1 MSKSLTGIVTSDRG
15 DKTIVITV
23 TERKTHPLYKK
34 QYTVTTK
41 YMAHDEKNE
50 AKPGDRVVI
59 VETKPISARKR
70 FTLDK
75 VVAKAAIGFKEADA
89 VADVPEGELH
99 PVPEK
104 TANQEPAPSEKAE
117 PAKPKKTEAK

>member
-1 MSKSLTGIVTSDRG
+1 MSKSLTGIVTSDKG

-41 YMAHDEKNE
+41 YMAHDERGE

-59 VETKPISARKR
+59 VEVKPISARKR
-70 FTLDK
+70 FALDR
-75 VVAKAAIGFKEADA
+75 VVAKVAIGFEETDA
-89 VADVPEGELH
+89 VADVPEEELH

-104 TANQEPAPSEKAE
+104 PADKKPAAPKTDKKTKQEKAE
-117 PAKPKKTEAK
+117 AK

>member
-1 MSKSLTGIVTSDRG
+1 MAKSLTGIVSSDKG

-34 QYTVTTK
+34 QYTVTTR

-50 AKPGDRVVI
+50 AKPGDRVTI
-59 VETKPISARKR
+59 TETRPISARKR

-75 VVAKAAIGFKEADA
+75 IIAKAAVGFEESDA
-89 VADVPEGELH
+89 VADVPEEELH
-99 PVPEK
+99 PVHEK
-104 TANQEPAPSEKAE
+104 TVEEPVEQKSPQKKAG
-117 PAKPKKTEAK
+117 AK